1 MKERVND
8 KLLAV
13 VGIKMCARR
22 RTSYDS
28 VLFLCLCGVFQ
39 VLVSPFVV
47 FMTALCTAIV
57 CFWEA
62 GGGGVNCDIC
72 VEIQVLKL
80 SSAVFKDFAQQR
92 YTLLLRIPLKSAS

>member
-1 MKERVND
+1 MKERVSD

-22 RTSYDS
+22 RKCYDS
-28 VLFLCLCGVFQ
+28 VLFLCLCGIFQ
-39 VLVSPFVV
+39 VLVFPFVV
-47 FMTALCTAIV
+47 FMCTAIV

-92 YTLLLRIPLKSAS
+92 YTLLPRIPLKSAS